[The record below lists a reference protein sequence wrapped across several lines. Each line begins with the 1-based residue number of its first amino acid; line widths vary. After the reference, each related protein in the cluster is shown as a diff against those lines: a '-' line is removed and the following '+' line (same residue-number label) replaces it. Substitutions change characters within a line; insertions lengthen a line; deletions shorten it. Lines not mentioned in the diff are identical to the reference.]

1 MENILSR
8 CEQLLEEGLKNH
20 VYSGAALAVGKGDQI
35 FVKKVL
41 GTVSYDE
48 GAAPVTSSTLFD
60 MASLSKIL
68 GTTFCAFHMIQDG
81 TLCLAD
87 TLDELLPNVPEDKK
101 NITIFNLM
109 THTSGIPAEIF
120 LYRECSSPDQAL
132 DKILNTPL
140 AYPTG
145 QGVTYSCM
153 GYIVL
158 GKIMERITG
167 RPLNELAK
175 EWTFDPL
182 GMEKTGY
189 RPLTECEPDT
199 SIAYTETE
207 TLNGPCPPGVVHDEN
222 ARFLNGISGN
232 AGVFS
237 NLDDMI
243 RFAVMLSKNGAPLM
257 HQRLF
262 DLARVNYTPGLDEN
276 RGLGFQL
283 SGPSPTFFGDMFGND
298 GLGHTGFTGTSLAVD
313 PHTGFYV
320 VLLTNRVHP
329 TRNNNG
335 LTRLRH
341 QINNAAAAEFM

>member
-1 MENILSR
+1 MENIMSR

-48 GAAPVTSSTLFD
+48 DAAPVTASTLFD

-87 TLDELLPNVPEDKK
+87 TLDELLPDVPEDKK
-101 NITIFNLM
+101 NITVFNLM
-109 THTSGIPAEIF
+109 THTSGIPSEIF
-120 LYRECSSPDQAL
+120 LYRVCTSPDQAVET
-132 DKILNTPL
+132 ILNTPL
-140 AYPTG
+140 AYSTG
-145 QGVTYSCM
+145 KGVAYSCM

-182 GMEKTGY
+182 GMTDTCY
-189 RPLTECEPDT
+189 RPLTECKPDPT
-199 SIAYTETE
+199 IAYTETE

-222 ARFLNGISGN
+222 ARYLNGISGN

-257 HQRLF
+257 NKRLY
-262 DLARVNYTPGLDEN
+262 DLARDNYTPGLDEN

-283 SGPSPTFFGDMFGND
+283 SGPNATFFGDMFGND

-329 TRNNNG
+329 TRNNIG
-335 LTRLRH
+335 LMRLRH
-341 QINNAAAAEFM
+341 QIHNAAATEFM

>member
-1 MENILSR
+1 MDKLMSR
-8 CEQLLEEGLKNH
+8 CEQLLEEGFKNH
-20 VYSGAALAVGKGDQI
+20 VYSAAALAVGKGDQI

-87 TLDELLPNVPEDKK
+87 TLGELLPNVPEDKK
-101 NITIFNLM
+101 NITVFNLM

-120 LYRECSSPDQAL
+120 LYRECTSPEQAL
-132 DKILNTPL
+132 ETILTTPL

-145 QGVTYSCM
+145 SGVTYSCM

-158 GKIMERITG
+158 GKIMEKITG

-182 GMEKTGY
+182 GMSATGY
-189 RPLTECEPDT
+189 RPISQCEPDST
-199 SIAYTETE
+199 IAYTETL

-222 ARFLNGISGN
+222 ARFLDGISGN

-243 RFAVMLSKNGAPLM
+243 RFATMLSKSGAPLM
-257 HQRLF
+257 HKRLF
-262 DLARVNYTPGLDEN
+262 DLARVNYTAGLDEN

-283 SGPSPTFFGDMFGND
+283 SGPSATFFGDMFGND

-313 PHTGFYV
+313 PHTGLYV

-329 TRNNNG
+329 TRKNNA